1 MTTLSKAIKKRM
13 VDLDMR
19 KPELAAAL
27 CMSTRSLYRRLENPD
42 LFTVG
47 ELKRAAKKLHVPFEQ
62 LLRGEIA

>member
-1 MTTLSKAIKKRM
+1 MTLDKAIKKRM
-13 VDLDMR
+13 IDLDLR

-47 ELKRAAKKLHVPFEQ
+47 ELKRAAKKLHLPLARLME
-62 LLRGEIA
+62 GEIA

>member
-1 MTTLSKAIKKRM
+1 MTLDKAIKTRM
-13 VDLDMR
+13 VEIDLR

-47 ELKRAAKKLHVPFEQ
+47 ELKRTAKALHLTFAT
-62 LLRGEIA
+62 LMGGEIA